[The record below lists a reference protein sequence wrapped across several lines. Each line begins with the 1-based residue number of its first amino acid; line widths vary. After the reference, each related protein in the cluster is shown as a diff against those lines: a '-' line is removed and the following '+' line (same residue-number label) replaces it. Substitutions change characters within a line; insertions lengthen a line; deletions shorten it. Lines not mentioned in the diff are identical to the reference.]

1 MSEVHSI
8 LFDNKLYTPTTARAW
23 LKEHNFKAIKPAH
36 KTTDNL
42 RYRIQ
47 DPSKYKSFITKH
59 VSDGITFV
67 IGFK

>member
-1 MSEVHSI
+1 MY
-8 LFDNKLYTPTTARAW
+8 YTPTTAREW
-23 LKEHNFKAIKPAH
+23 LKNHNFKPIKPVH
-36 KTTDNL
+36 KTNDNL

-59 VSDGITFV
+59 ISDGITFV